1 MAMEN
6 NSQNKKSINQN
17 NKSLKSSDI
26 HKVLN
31 EKNYVTVA
39 EGVIKLLS
47 SMSKDNRNGKI
58 EMVTNSKIRNLLSM
72 SANIYNE
79 IMVDTRITDD
89 KLPDDLNGKIEYL
102 RVRFVYEAGREN
114 KVKQLV
120 EKADL
125 IELLKTIR
133 GSKRRYE
140 LFYHYMEALVAFK
153 KFYNDNDD

>member
-1 MAMEN
+1 MVMEN

-89 KLPDDLNGKIEYL
+89 KLSDDLNGKIEYL

>member
-26 HKVLN
+26 HKILN

-47 SMSKDNRNGKI
+47 SMSKDKRNGKI